1 MFGTEVCIRLRI
13 KEAILKIKHYIC
25 NLDKTLAYDLIRIY
39 LGIGLFLKGI
49 QFISMPMAL
58 SDLMQGSYI
67 QLLPVIILHYIALAH
82 LSGGLML
89 IFGILTRLAA
99 IIQIPILFGAT
110 FFVHLRE
117 GILSTQQNFE
127 FSALVLFLLII
138 YAFFGPGNFSV
149 DRSLSKE

>member
-1 MFGTEVCIRLRI
+1 
-13 KEAILKIKHYIC
+13 
-25 NLDKTLAYDLIRIY
+25 
-39 LGIGLFLKGI
+39 
-49 QFISMPMAL
+49 MAL